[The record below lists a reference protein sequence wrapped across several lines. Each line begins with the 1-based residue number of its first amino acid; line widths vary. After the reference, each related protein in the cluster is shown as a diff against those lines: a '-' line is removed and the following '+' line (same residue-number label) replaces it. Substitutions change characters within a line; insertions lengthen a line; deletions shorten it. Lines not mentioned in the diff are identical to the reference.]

1 MNQLLAD
8 TQQRD
13 ITPASAI
20 PPQIIPSSTAPVSQA
35 AISPQSCPACAAVAS
50 ASNNGAPNSPSY
62 VYAIGNIDVR
72 FPSVSVEK
80 EFAQATARE
89 NTAGLTSRQA
99 LHAVLTKP
107 ENRYL
112 VRKACFVMTIEGL
125 DSYILQPSDPAD
137 FSRLV
142 EAVRPNPSALDLDVV
157 IGINAGIAPPET
169 CNGLMV
175 PIVQFDQIYSFDRDS
190 LIQSIPKPKDTPDE
204 EFAGAANEL
213 FDRIMQ
219 LADNAG
225 STDEHRALNYLVV
238 RYPAIYAKAAQCMAQ
253 NSSLTAVDTQTS
265 VLSGVRNILEL
276 IFSYQ
281 NRSTDVVEKCFV
293 RVDVT
298 EEFPFLVTKLSPY
311 YDG

>member
-1 MNQLLAD
+1 MDQLLAD
-8 TQQRD
+8 ETQRD
-13 ITPASAI
+13 TKSIQAI
-20 PPQIIPSSTAPVSQA
+20 PPEATPSTAPPPRA
-35 AISPQSCPACAAVAS
+35 AISPQSCASCAAVAGS
-50 ASNNGAPNSPSY
+50 SDNGAANSPSY
-62 VYAIGNIDVR
+62 IYAIGNIEVR
-72 FPSVSVEK
+72 FPSAAVQK
-80 EFAQATARE
+80 EFAQATGRG
-89 NTAGLTSRQA
+89 NTAGLTDRQA
-99 LHAVLTKP
+99 LQSVLSKP
-107 ENRYL
+107 DNRYL

-125 DSYILQPSDPAD
+125 DTYILQPSDPVD

-142 EAVRPNPSALDLDVV
+142 DAIRPNPSALDLDVV
-157 IGINAGIAPPET
+157 IGTNVGIAPPET
-169 CNGLMV
+169 CNGLTV
-175 PIVQFDQIYSFDRDS
+175 PVVRFDQIYSFDRDS
-190 LIQSIPKPKDTPDE
+190 LIQSIPKPKDTAAE
-204 EFAGAANEL
+204 EFAVAANEL
-213 FDRIMQ
+213 FDRVMQ

-265 VLSGVRNILEL
+265 VLSGVRNIMEL

-311 YDG
+311 YDR